1 MSFNRS
7 LECGVIAFETDV
19 QFRYNENDLRS
30 GGLTVAF
37 LKEECLFAF
46 SSVFHAHKY
55 DRNVSPWITVLQVG
69 ACHSTNHLKCSSDL
83 SKHAVW
89 FLGNITNYYI
99 FRTLFSSLLLL
110 SSLINMKN

>member
-19 QFRYNENDLRS
+19 QLRYNENDLRS

-89 FLGNITNYYI
+89 FLGNITN
-99 FRTLFSSLLLL
+99 
-110 SSLINMKN
+110 